1 MYATEIVQNTTNI
14 LGYYVKHKFTLL
26 DIKLYIY
33 MQEDKFTS
41 YKHYLLDFLFY
52 RNTDQIKNTHT
63 DQQTN
68 AHTDQR
74 SYRRLYY
81 KFFLLFPN

>member
-1 MYATEIVQNTTNI
+1 
-14 LGYYVKHKFTLL
+14 
-26 DIKLYIY
+26 

-52 RNTDQIKNTHT
+52 RNTDQSKNTHT